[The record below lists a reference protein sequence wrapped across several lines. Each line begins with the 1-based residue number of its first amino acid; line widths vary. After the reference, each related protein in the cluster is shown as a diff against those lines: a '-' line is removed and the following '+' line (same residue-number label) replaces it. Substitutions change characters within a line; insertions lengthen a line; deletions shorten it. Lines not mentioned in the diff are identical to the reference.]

1 MARWRRN
8 NGGHP
13 TAARSVL
20 LHAGTHKTGTT
31 SLQALFTQHRG
42 ALRARGI
49 LYPTSGV
56 LPNDY
61 EVDIHTNIA
70 WELMGHNSFD
80 PAIGTL
86 DDLIAEV
93 ASSDCE
99 KVLLSSEEFSRLFD
113 KPARMRLLKDAFEDL
128 GFTPTVALVFRDV
141 AEYADSM
148 FITLVGHG
156 LTVSHGE
163 FAWRVKEERR
173 VTIKGNTYC
182 FDHEV
187 LKRSFS
193 DVFGSESVTCLEYDA
208 EDSVRPFLD
217 AFDWFFEGALDGVD
231 ANVRRNTT
239 MDRIEGLR
247 DSMRA
252 GEARIADLEAE
263 IERLTAELDRIR
275 AHTRDRS

>member
-1 MARWRRN
+1 MALVTTTTCRR
-8 NGGHP
+8 
-13 TAARSVL
+13 VL
-20 LHAGTHKTGTT
+20 IHAGTHKTGTT
-31 SLQALFTQHRG
+31 SLQALFTRHRG

-56 LPNDY
+56 LPNDD
-61 EVDIHTNIA
+61 EIDIQTNVA
-70 WELMGHNSFD
+70 WELMRHNSFD
-80 PAIGTL
+80 PAVGTL

-113 KPARMRLLKDAFEDL
+113 KPARMRLLKEAFADL
-128 GFTPTVALVFRDV
+128 GFTSAVALVFRDI

-156 LTVSHGE
+156 LTLSHAE
-163 FAWRVKEERR
+163 FTRCVEEERC

-182 FDHEV
+182 FDHGV

-193 DVFGSESVTCLEYDA
+193 DVFGSGSVTCVEYDA

-217 AFDWFFEGALDGVD
+217 AFDWFFEGALDAVD
-231 ANVRRNTT
+231 LNIRKNTT
-239 MDRIEGLR
+239 MERFEALR
-247 DSMRA
+247 NAMRT
-252 GEARIADLEAE
+252 GEARIAELEAE
-263 IERLTAELDRIR
+263 IERLNAEVDRLTA
-275 AHTRDRS
+275 HPGHGSYQP